1 MRPLLFRS
9 LLLCAVVALPAAV
22 TAADFDQTKLGQ
34 IRPRM
39 QKFVADGEIS
49 GAVMAVG
56 NARGVEYLEA
66 VGKSRLDAPQD
77 MTKNTLFRIASMTKP
92 ITATGIQLL
101 AEDGK
106 LDVNDPVEKYLPEF
120 KGQMLVEARKGD
132 RLILTRPAR
141 PITVADLLTHTSGLP
156 GGYPPGLGNV
166 YYKRHHTLA
175 ETTLVIAQRPLEFA
189 PGSRWAYCNAG
200 IDTLGRI
207 IEVVSGEGY
216 EAFLRRRIFD
226 PLGMT
231 DTVVAPS
238 EEQAKRLVELTTV
251 KGGKLVPEPHPLI
264 GPATPKSHPIPAGG
278 LCSTA
283 ADMARFYR
291 MMLNRGSLEGKKVLS
306 PASVQTLTTVHT
318 GDLKCGFTDGMG
330 FGYGFAVVRK
340 PEGVT
345 AMLSPG
351 TFGHGGAFGTQS
363 WADPKQDL
371 FVILMIQRSGIPN
384 GDASAMRRELQR
396 LAVAAIKR

>member
-1 MRPLLFRS
+1 MRPLP
-9 LLLCAVVALPAAV
+9 LLLCAAVLAPAALPAAE
-22 TAADFDQTKLGQ
+22 FDQTKLGQ

-39 QKFVADGEIS
+39 QQFVDEGAIA
-49 GAVMAVG
+49 GAVVAVG
-56 NARGVEYLEA
+56 NSRGVAYLEA
-66 VGKSRLDAPQD
+66 VGSLRLDPARTMP
-77 MTKNTLFRIASMTKP
+77 KNTLFRIASMTKP

-106 LDVNDPVEKYLPEF
+106 LNVNDPVEKYLPEF
-120 KGQMLVEARKGD
+120 KGQLLVEARKGD
-132 RLILTRPAR
+132 RLILKKPAR
-141 PITVADLLTHTSGLP
+141 PITLADLLTHTSGLP

-166 YYKRHHTLA
+166 YGKRNFSLA
-175 ETTLVIAQRPLEFA
+175 ETTLVIAQRPLEFE

-200 IDTLGRI
+200 IDTLGRV
-207 IEVVSGEGY
+207 IEVVSGESY

-231 DTVVAPS
+231 DTVVAPQG
-238 EEQAKRLVELTTV
+238 EQAKRIVELTTV
-251 KGGKLVPEPHPLI
+251 KNGKLVPEANPLI
-264 GPATPKSHPIPAGG
+264 GPAKSTSHPIPAGG
-278 LCSTA
+278 LYSTA

-291 MMLNRGSLEGKKVLS
+291 MMLNNGSLEGKKVLS
-306 PASVQTLTTVHT
+306 SASVKALTTVHT

-371 FVILMIQRSGIPN
+371 FVILMIQLLRHPQRRRQP
-384 GDASAMRRELQR
+384 DAP
-396 LAVAAIKR
+396 